1 MKQVYD
7 LEGSVRR
14 DGGETIL
21 GLEMLGTHACY
32 MLFGVLDP
40 GGSPRTLKAGS
51 GHEEIV
57 LATQGSILVANDQE
71 EFILQA
77 GQAFYI
83 VGEETWQAIAEGPM
97 EARYVV
103 AGGHTPGQDHHH

>member
-21 GLEMLGTHACY
+21 GLEALGTHACY
-32 MLFGVLDP
+32 MIFGVLDP
-40 GGSPRTLKAGS
+40 GGAPRTLKAGQ

-57 LATQGSILVANDQE
+57 LAIGGSILVAGADG

-83 VGEETWQAIAEGPM
+83 VGEETWLATAQGPA

-103 AGGHTPGQDHHH
+103 AGGHTPGQEHSH